1 MVAMV
6 EGRVLCVVEVV
17 LLLRCTDSVVFPPSF
32 TVFAT
37 LLSIPRPGVITTS
50 SIELPPSP
58 SMPNSSVDVEKYDV
72 DVKSSGV
79 TVLSVLKVDVLGR
92 ETLVVVADVVVAVAV
107 VVAVVVVVRGGVVV
121 VGGGVVVV
129 VVVVVV
135 GGLEV
140 VVVVVVGVVV
150 VILLVVV
157 VVVVVVVG
165 SVAAAG
171 SVYLLLYSSIRFNTM
186 SVLQRC
192 SHSCFVRKLFLL
204 PSQPP

>member
-107 VVAVVVVVRGGVVV
+107 VGGGVVV

>member
-107 VVAVVVVVRGGVVV
+107 VVVVVV